1 MSVAL
6 QLLLAHIGR
15 ATSTEPDAAGVAQ
28 VRDLC
33 HQCQAANP
41 SDRPTFKQICQQL
54 SKVETNTLASQ
65 MVKLMEEKKILHDIL
80 PEHVRPP
87 LRIATPLPMCEEQ
100 TRGACGGRSLVG
112 HPASAP
118 MRETP
123 PARAACAGLRRL
135 WCSVSV
141 ETLAES
147 VALRALALGC
157 CPRRG
162 GVPGVRDGAV
172 SFSQACSLT
181 KSAKSRA
188 ARLVNR

>member
-100 TRGACGGRSLVG
+100 TRGACGGRCHWL
-112 HPASAP
+112 A
-118 MRETP
+118 TP
-123 PARAACAGLRRL
+123 PPPRCGRPHPHGPPVR
-135 WCSVSV
+135 VSV
-141 ETLAES
+141 GFG
-147 VALRALALGC
+147 ALF
-157 CPRRG
+157 PSRR
-162 GVPGVRDGAV
+162 
-172 SFSQACSLT
+172 SQ
-181 KSAKSRA
+181 R
-188 ARLVNR
+188 V